1 MYFAIIE
8 VCNEIGRLAT
18 IAYGEKIKDVVQWFV
33 DEFYENYD
41 MYRDDTVDE
50 QGQDVLKQCKEL
62 EFLANNDALD
72 LEDVTGLSF
81 GFSDVSVEIVSV
93 FEDFESL
100 KKGFDEYISD
110 KPKYKKIK
118 FEEDACDIITQCDK
132 VNTLLIRESI

>member
-8 VCNEIGRLAT
+8 VCNDVGRLAT

-41 MYRDDTVDE
+41 MYRDDTEDE
-50 QGQDVLKQCKEL
+50 QSEKTLNQCKEL

-72 LEDVTGLSF
+72 LDDLSGLSF

-93 FEDFESL
+93 FDDFEDL
-100 KKGFDEYISD
+100 KIGFAEYVSD
-110 KPKYKKIK
+110 KPKYKKIQFSDDVEK
-118 FEEDACDIITQCDK
+118 IFNECDR